1 MSQSL
6 VSRITFLD
14 QTNDPF
20 KTSQLH
26 ASGQLLT
33 CSTAQAYVDT
43 CLIRS
48 RNKFLNVGHQA
59 THSNAGYMNLSNT
72 YN

>member
-14 QTNDPF
+14 QTNDPLT
-20 KTSQLH
+20 TSQLH
-26 ASGQLLT
+26 ALGQLLT
-33 CSTAQAYVDT
+33 SSTAQAYADT
-43 CLIRS
+43 CLIQSRS
-48 RNKFLNVGHQA
+48 KCLNVGHQP
-59 THSNAGYMNLSNT
+59 THSNGYMNLSNT